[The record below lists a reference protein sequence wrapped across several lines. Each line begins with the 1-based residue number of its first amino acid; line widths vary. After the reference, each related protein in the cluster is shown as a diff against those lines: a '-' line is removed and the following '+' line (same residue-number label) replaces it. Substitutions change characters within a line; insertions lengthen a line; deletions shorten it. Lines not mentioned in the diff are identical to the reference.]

1 MANSEPNAAT
11 EDATNKNLE
20 KDYDA
25 DLDST
30 LNNTDLDTSNTSV
43 DSDYVI
49 NQVLEISTEQEEE
62 SVDVKETGDDNESTK
77 TVVKEEIKKN
87 IVIVEEDNHGL
98 DIKEKTNDT
107 EIVKGKVLIFLINLL
122 YKFYT

>member
-49 NQVLEISTEQEEE
+49 NQVQEMSTEQEEE

>member
-1 MANSEPNAAT
+1 MAHGEPNV
-11 EDATNKNLE
+11 ATNVNLE

-30 LNNTDLDTSNTSV
+30 LNKADLDTSNTSV

-62 SVDVKETGDDNESTK
+62 SVDVKETGDDNESAK

-87 IVIVEEDNHGL
+87 VVTVSVEEDNQGL